1 MSIDFSRNYQPPGV
15 YVEET
20 PSTVVATTGVP
31 LTVVAI
37 VGPARGYQTNVEQV
51 PLANAGVRL
60 AKKGID
66 SSTIV
71 VTVASDR
78 SAVDTGDYTYA
89 KVDDLGGQDYSSTLT
104 RANAATPAD
113 GTSVFVSYNYVDPE
127 YFDPKSVESFEDV
140 KDLYGEPLNLAPQAV
155 GDSAYQFIESPLSL
169 AAKIAFEN
177 GASTL
182 VLCATTPPGSGAT
195 TDAAKSTAHKAA
207 LAAGYEKL
215 ATLPTVNVVVSLTEG
230 IVTGDA
236 PGVITDLSTYLDNTA
251 DDGFFQ
257 FGIIGF
263 PTAVTTTPDAILSTS
278 AVANKRVMFAFAGPG
293 GVTMYS
299 GTNNTTFSVNHA
311 YLAAAY
317 AGKMASLPVQQSL
330 TKQPLSSFAGLGGTP
345 LSNTLKNTYASLGVA
360 IAEIDR
366 LGRLVVRHAV
376 TTDMSTVN
384 TRESAVVRGRDA
396 LVTMLQDGTTSSTLI
411 GMPVDEDL
419 LLTVKSVVASIL
431 ESAVATGTV
440 NSYSDLA
447 VRQVS
452 TDPTVVEVKFAYKPA
467 YPLNYIVV
475 SFSIDMSTGTTDLT
489 TTAA

>member
-37 VGPARGYQTNVEQV
+37 VGPARGFQTNVEQV
-51 PLANAGVRL
+51 PLSDDGVRL
-60 AKKGID
+60 SKKGID
-66 SSTIV
+66 FATLVLTV
-71 VTVASDR
+71 VSDR
-78 SAVDTGDYTYA
+78 SAVDPGDYSHA
-89 KVDDLGGQDYSSTLT
+89 KVDDGGGQDYFTTIT
-104 RANAATPAD
+104 RANDAD
-113 GTSVFVSYNYVDPE
+113 TDDNTSVFVSYNYVDPE
-127 YFDPKSVESFEDV
+127 YFSPKFVEGFEDV
-140 KDLYGEPLNLAPQAV
+140 KDLYGEPLNLTPMSL
-155 GDSAYQFIESPLSL
+155 GDSTYKFIESPLAL
-169 AAKIAFEN
+169 AAKVAFEN
-177 GASTL
+177 GASEL
-182 VLCATTPPGSGAT
+182 VLCATTPPLTGHT
-195 TDAAKSTAHKAA
+195 TDAAISTDNRAA
-207 LAAGYEKL
+207 LAAAYAKL
-215 ATLPTVNVVVSLTEG
+215 ATLPTVNVVVSVTEG

-236 PGVITDLSTYLDNTA
+236 PGVITDLSVYLANTA

-257 FGIIGF
+257 FGMIGF
-263 PTAVTTTPDAILSTS
+263 PTTVTTSPDTILSTS
-278 AVANKRVMFAFAGPG
+278 GVHDKRVMLAFAGPG
-293 GVTMYS
+293 GVTIYS

-360 IAEIDR
+360 ISEIDR

-376 TTDMSTVN
+376 TTDMSSVN

-411 GMPVDEDL
+411 GLPVDDDL
-419 LLTVKSVVASIL
+419 LLTVKSIISGIM
-431 ESAVATGTV
+431 ETAVSTGTI
-440 NSYSDLA
+440 NSYTDLA
-447 VRQVS
+447 VRQTS

-467 YPLNYIVV
+467 YPLNYIVI

-489 TTAA
+489 TAA